1 MTSLAFV
8 FPGQGSQAVGMLSE
22 MGELHSVVKT
32 TFAEASDEL
41 GLDLWQMA
49 QQGPSDVLALTE
61 NTQPLILTASVALFR
76 VWQQQDGPM
85 PVVAAGH
92 SLGEFSALVAAGALE
107 FGDAVRLVRLRGEAM
122 QAAVP
127 VGEGAMAAVI
137 GLEDAL
143 INQVCDAVS
152 EQTGLPVLAVNFNS
166 PGQVV
171 IAGKAGAVSMA
182 AESLKAEGAKRVLPL
197 PVSAPFHTPMMQHAA
212 EVLQAALTEMPVQ
225 DPVIPVI
232 SNVNGEAQIN
242 AEAIRTLLVD
252 QVVSPVRWTGC
263 MATMMGMG
271 CRRFIECGPGR
282 VLTGLTRRIAPEA
295 EGFVIETPD
304 QLQVALNTV
313 IGEPS
318 P

>member
-1 MTSLAFV
+1 
-8 FPGQGSQAVGMLSE
+8 
-22 MGELHSVVKT
+22 
-32 TFAEASDEL
+32 
-41 GLDLWQMA
+41 
-49 QQGPSDVLALTE
+49 
-61 NTQPLILTASVALFR
+61 
-76 VWQQQDGPM
+76 
-85 PVVAAGH
+85 
-92 SLGEFSALVAAGALE
+92 
-107 FGDAVRLVRLRGEAM
+107 
-122 QAAVP
+122 
-127 VGEGAMAAVI
+127 
-137 GLEDAL
+137 
-143 INQVCDAVS
+143 
-152 EQTGLPVLAVNFNS
+152 
-166 PGQVV
+166 
-171 IAGKAGAVSMA
+171 MA

-252 QVVSPVRWTGC
+252 QIVSPVRWTGC

>member
-1 MTSLAFV
+1 VTSLAFV

-76 VWQQQDGPM
+76 VWQQQYGPM

-107 FGDAVRLVRLRGEAM
+107 FGNAVRLVRLRGEAM